1 VARTLAADLAGLTRP
16 AVFFGGPEELRAW
29 FEAHR
34 DTATELWAGIHKA
47 ASGLGGLTWAE
58 AVLDIA
64 VGTHGALWR
73 LDGDELVLSVTVPPG
88 TSAEVVL
95 PDGRV
100 VAVGPGS
107 SEHRSPLA

>member
-1 VARTLAADLAGLTRP
+1 VAAWQGGAVARRIGRPGGTPERP

-58 AVLDIA
+58 AVLE
-64 VGTHGALWR
+64 AL
-73 LDGDELVLSVTVPPG
+73 
-88 TSAEVVL
+88 
-95 PDGRV
+95 
-100 VAVGPGS
+100 
-107 SEHRSPLA
+107 